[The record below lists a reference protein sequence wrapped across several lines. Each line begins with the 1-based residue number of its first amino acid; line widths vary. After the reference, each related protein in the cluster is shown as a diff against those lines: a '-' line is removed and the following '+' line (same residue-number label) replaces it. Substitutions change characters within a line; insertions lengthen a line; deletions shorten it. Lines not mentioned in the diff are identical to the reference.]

1 MLVHF
6 LSNTI
11 ELALIELFLQANFLL
26 GINDSHKQT
35 MNFASILPNKKSHFL
50 NLTCLVEL

>member
-35 MNFASILPNKKSHFL
+35 MNFASILPYKKSHFL